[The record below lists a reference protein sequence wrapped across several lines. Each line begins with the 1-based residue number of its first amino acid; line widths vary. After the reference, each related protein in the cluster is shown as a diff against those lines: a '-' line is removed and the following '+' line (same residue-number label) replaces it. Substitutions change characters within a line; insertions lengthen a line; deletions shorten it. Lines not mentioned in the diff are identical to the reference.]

1 MTTSNRE
8 VVYTLRA
15 EFDEAGSRQAIDRMT
30 KVMTMA
36 EEAKRKEDKK
46 TQDEVSR
53 GLDRAAKAQE
63 RAAEKAEREARRA
76 EAEEQKRQN
85 RIFTNRTKLL
95 DRMARDK
102 RRVEAQELADTKRA
116 VDQAERLQAQSM
128 EKIQNLGEKFKGS
141 LAQGAEG
148 FMKMARGA
156 AVLGV
161 AGEKDLQ
168 KLLEAL
174 AKIQAAFDIAR
185 GAMDVYFALANGVK
199 AYRDAVLAAKVAED
213 ALAIARARSAAAG
226 GAAGAGGAAAGA
238 GGAAAGAGGM
248 MAGAGLLG
256 VGAST
261 AAAATAAAAGVGL
274 AGYSAYDVATHDPNR
289 PSAWMQFNANLQST
303 HLNIADRIFGTSV
316 GADFERN
323 YMMTEER
330 TRADVQGGQAMALEA
345 ERAANE
351 IRKMAQAASEAS
363 ITMNRIGGILA
374 MGALPGE
381 DRMASV
387 GEAERMVSTRQT
399 EIRSEL
405 SNREGMSIDQ
415 QQALMQEQTDLA
427 QTQVQLANERLRI
440 EQDIYQTKK
449 QEATE
454 SLRAMETELEQVK
467 RIQQIEQER
476 LMTAKERFGAM
487 TEEEQARVI
496 AAKKRA
502 DEVGAE
508 NLTREELQLLQ
519 SVGLTSTTGIASRG
533 YQARA
538 EAGGFPSLVTAED
551 TAAAEAAAA
560 RERELN
566 VQIEDQRE
574 ILVQIDADYER
585 VEEELVKKIKEAFA
599 AQQQAFEAAARG
611 AVDAAMMQYRNEQNQ
626 RAIAA
631 QQARQ

>member
-46 TQDEVSR
+46 TQDEVSK
-53 GLDRAAKAQE
+53 GADRAAKAQE

-174 AKIQAAFDIAR
+174 AKIQAAFDLAR

-226 GAAGAGGAAAGA
+226 GAAGAGGVAAGA

-248 MAGAGLLG
+248 LAGAGGTSVLAG
-256 VGAST
+256 VATPFAAGA
-261 AAAATAAAAGVGL
+261 AAAAGVG
-274 AGYSAYDVATHDPNR
+274 AAVYSASQFGNNEWFGAR
-289 PSAWMQFNANLQST
+289 AWQESAGFLYRMSG
-303 HLNIADRIFGTSV
+303 DRGSYEPGSSFGQQAA
-316 GADFERN
+316 ADFYAREQ
-323 YMMTEER
+323 
-330 TRADVQGGQAMALEA
+330 AVQQGMDAMS
-345 ERAANE
+345 RAADAAARE
-351 IRKMAQAASEAS
+351 VQKLAQSSAEAS
-363 ITMNRIGGILA
+363 ITMNNVSGILA

-381 DRMASV
+381 DRLASV
-387 GEAERMVSTRQT
+387 GEAERMVAGRQT
-399 EIRSEL
+399 AIQGEMAAS
-405 SNREGMSIDQ
+405 EGMSIER

-427 QTQVQLANERLRI
+427 QTQVELANERLRI

-487 TEEEQARVI
+487 TEEEQAKVI

-538 EAGGFPSLVTAED
+538 EAGGFSSLVAAED

-585 VEEELVKKIKEAFA
+585 VEEELIKKIKEAFA